1 MSAVAVLCIPSSA
14 IVSLTKAFRAVLGMH
29 RQAVNLVGVL
39 FSLRYIVIEFRAM
52 VRCAVA
58 AGGPHPGLA
67 AYGSVHP
74 PHGRAPLV
82 SGSRAMKE
90 KM

>member
-1 MSAVAVLCIPSSA
+1 MCAPRGCRSGVMGAVAVLCIPSSA

-52 VRCAVA
+52 VRCAVDIC
-58 AGGPHPGLA
+58 L
-67 AYGSVHP
+67 
-74 PHGRAPLV
+74 
-82 SGSRAMKE
+82 
-90 KM
+90 